1 MRYDANQ
8 KKLHQIKLIRKDNNL
23 LYIYKILL
31 CFFDFFYIWGGKYLI
46 IKYLDGRGGGRKKS
60 VAACR
65 AEGIGKDLSISFE
78 IGC

>member
-1 MRYDANQ
+1 MFF
-8 KKLHQIKLIRKDNNL
+8 LI
-23 LYIYKILL
+23 
-31 CFFDFFYIWGGKYLI
+31 FIWGGKYLI
-46 IKYLDGRGGGRKKS
+46 IKYLDGRGGGGRKKS